1 MMKSQTTRFEWP
13 AIHLDGVTMRKLLIS
28 MLMVLVAL
36 TFGCGKS
43 DQPGSEGSAD
53 RTQKG
58 QDHSQKSPGQKHGS
72 KSQTKSGEQDI
83 DVDKLNIPDRMK
95 EAIKSG
101 RIPKERVQEMIAAAQ
116 GSKGRDE
123 GGTAPLVNV
132 GSVSRKDLNSYLVL
146 NGIVEPERKIEIF
159 SRLSAYVK
167 QIVKEEGAY
176 VKKNDI
182 LALLDDTEI
191 KIIYQQAKIQLKQ
204 ANLSFEEAENNLTR
218 SQELVKKDLISEQE
232 YQATEALYKQRKLD
246 YENRQ
251 ENFKNLQLQLNWTK
265 IRALSEGYI
274 TERLIETGDRVN
286 SNQQVY
292 TIEDFSP
299 LLIRV
304 FVPTSDSIKL
314 KTGMQAEV
322 NTEILK
328 GTRFDGKVKLIN
340 PRIDVETGTVKVTV
354 EVNDETLKLKPGM
367 FVEVRIVIGVKQ
379 DVLVIPR
386 KAILFKQNKTFV
398 FVMDRMSQVA
408 QQEVTLGLMEEDLV
422 EITSGLEEGNVI
434 VVVGVESLKDGQRV
448 EVVQ

>member
-1 MMKSQTTRFEWP
+1 
-13 AIHLDGVTMRKLLIS
+13 

-43 DQPGSEGSAD
+43 DQPGSERSAD
-53 RTQKG
+53 RTQNERPRDKKDQG
-58 QDHSQKSPGQKHGS
+58 EDNSQKSTRQNPGS

-83 DVDKLNIPDRMK
+83 DVDKLDIPDRMK

-101 RIPKERVQEMIAAAQ
+101 RIPKERVKEMIAAAQ

-132 GSVSRKDLNSYLVL
+132 EPVSRKDLNSYLVL

-159 SRLSAYVK
+159 SRLSAYIK
-167 QIVKEEGAY
+167 QIVREEGAY
-176 VKKNDI
+176 VKENDV

-191 KIIYQQAKIQLKQ
+191 KITYQQASIQLEQ
-204 ANLSFEEAENNLTR
+204 AKLIFEEAENNFIR

-232 YQATEALYKQRKLD
+232 YQATEALFKQRKLD
-246 YENRQ
+246 YDNRQ

-304 FVPTSDSIKL
+304 YVPTSDSIKL
-314 KTGMQAEV
+314 RTGMQTEV
-322 NTEILK
+322 NTEVLK
-328 GTRFDGKVKLIN
+328 GSSFNGKVKLIN

-354 EVNDETLKLKPGM
+354 EVYDESLKLKPGM
-367 FVEVRIVIGVKQ
+367 FVEVRIVIGVKEG
-379 DVLVIPR
+379 VLVIPR

-398 FVMDRMSQVA
+398 FVMDRRSQVA

>member
-1 MMKSQTTRFEWP
+1 
-13 AIHLDGVTMRKLLIS
+13 

-43 DQPGSEGSAD
+43 DQPGSERSAD
-53 RTQKG
+53 RTQNERPRDKKDQE
-58 QDHSQKSPGQKHGS
+58 QDHSQRSPGQKPGS

-83 DVDKLNIPDRMK
+83 DVDKLDIPDRMK

-101 RIPKERVQEMIAAAQ
+101 RIPKERVKEMIAAAQ
-116 GSKGRDE
+116 GSKGQDE

-132 GSVSRKDLNSYLVL
+132 GPVSRKDLNSYLVL

-159 SRLSAYVK
+159 SRLSAYIK

-176 VKKNDI
+176 VKENDV

-191 KIIYQQAKIQLKQ
+191 KISYQQASIQLEQ
-204 ANLSFEEAENNLTR
+204 AKLIFEEAENNFIR

-246 YENRQ
+246 YDNRK

-304 FVPTSDSIKL
+304 YVPTSDSIKL
-314 KTGMQAEV
+314 KTGMQTEV
-322 NTEILK
+322 HTEVLK
-328 GTRFDGKVKLIN
+328 GSSFDGIVKLIN

-354 EVNDETLKLKPGM
+354 EVYDESLKLKPGM
-367 FVEVRIVIGVKQ
+367 FVEVRIVIGVKE

-398 FVMDRMSQVA
+398 FVMDRRSQVA

>member
-1 MMKSQTTRFEWP
+1 MQ
-13 AIHLDGVTMRKLLIS
+13 KLLIL
-28 MLMVLVAL
+28 MLIVLVAL

-43 DQPGSEGSAD
+43 DQPGSERSGD
-53 RTQKG
+53 RTQKERPRDKENQG
-58 QDHSQKSPGQKHGS
+58 EDHSERNPGQKPGS

-83 DVDKLNIPDRMK
+83 DVDKLDIPDRMK

-101 RIPKERVQEMIAAAQ
+101 RIPIERVKEMIAAAQ
-116 GSKGRDE
+116 GSKGQNQ

-132 GSVSRKDLNSYLVL
+132 GTVSKKDLNSYLVL

-159 SRLSAYVK
+159 SRLSAYIK

-176 VKKNDI
+176 VKENDV

-191 KIIYQQAKIQLKQ
+191 KITYKQASIQLEQAKLI
-204 ANLSFEEAENNLTR
+204 FEEAENNFIR

-232 YQATEALYKQRKLD
+232 YQATEALFKQRKLD
-246 YENRQ
+246 YDNRQ

-274 TERLIETGDRVN
+274 TERLIEKGDRVN

-322 NTEILK
+322 STEILK
-328 GTRFDGKVKLIN
+328 GNRFDGKVKLIN

-354 EVNDETLKLKPGM
+354 EVYDESLKLKPGM
-367 FVEVRIVIGVKQ
+367 FVEVRIVIGVKEG
-379 DVLVIPR
+379 VLVIPR

-398 FVMDRMSQVA
+398 FVMDRRSQVA
-408 QQEVTLGLMEEDLV
+408 QQEVTLGLTEEDLV
-422 EITSGLEEGNVI
+422 EITGGLEEGNVI